1 MPTDKRKNTGNK
13 SGSDDQSTVKDLRS
27 DSLSEQDADNVKG
40 GNVALSDFSFTKK
53 VDKSSPT
60 LS

>member
-1 MPTDKRKNTGNK
+1 MPTDKRRKTGNEF
-13 SGSDDQSTVKDLRS
+13 SDEQSAVKDLQS
-27 DSLSEQDADNVKG
+27 DSLSEQDADKVKG
-40 GNVALSDFSFTKK
+40 GNVALSNFSFTRK